1 MTKSCDAHDAVTG
14 GVPVGSIRFL
24 LFMSCD
30 RHSLQIRLLWTHCSL
45 TNAWQPQTCAYA
57 SCFFFTHIHTTPFTQ
72 AHHRHWVT
80 DSLCLASYYPFSLL
94 SMKRRRSVRQRS
106 PASLPYSTPP
116 DTVPA
121 LSSVSA
127 TVVLNRFRLR
137 LMSSC
142 SAAPLRFTHWS
153 EVWWGCVTT
162 VVWAA
167 AFIWTEWGGKT
178 GERGREEQLS
188 FHFD

>member
-57 SCFFFTHIHTTPFTQ
+57 SCFFYTHTHNTIHTSTPQ
-72 AHHRHWVT
+72 ALSDWQ
-80 DSLCLASYYPFSLL
+80 SLPGQLL
-94 SMKRRRSVRQRS
+94 SVFSAVDEAAVECA
-106 PASLPYSTPP
+106 PTLTCLITLLNPP

-178 GERGREEQLS
+178 GERGREEQ
-188 FHFD
+188 

>member
-57 SCFFFTHIHTTPFTQ
+57 SCFLHTQHHSHKHTTGTEWLTVSAWPATIRF
-72 AHHRHWVT
+72 
-80 DSLCLASYYPFSLL
+80 LCCRWSS
-94 SMKRRRSVRQRS
+94 KRRQSVRQRS

-178 GERGREEQLS
+178 GERGREEQ
-188 FHFD
+188 

>member
-1 MTKSCDAHDAVTG
+1 MLMMRWQEESQSEAYASFYSWAVTG
-14 GVPVGSIRFL
+14 TVCRYGSSGHTALWQMLGSHRHVHMLAVFL
-24 LFMSCD
+24 
-30 RHSLQIRLLWTHCSL
+30 
-45 TNAWQPQTCAYA
+45 Y
-57 SCFFFTHIHTTPFTQ
+57 THIHTTPFTQ

-178 GERGREEQLS
+178 GERGREEQ
-188 FHFD
+188 

>member
-1 MTKSCDAHDAVTG
+1 MRWQEESQSEAYASFYSWAVTG
-14 GVPVGSIRFL
+14 TVCRYGSSGHTALWQMLGSHRHVHMLAVFFLHTYTQRHSHKHTTGTEWLTVSAWPATIRFL
-24 LFMSCD
+24 CCRWS
-30 RHSLQIRLLWTHCSL
+30 S
-45 TNAWQPQTCAYA
+45 
-57 SCFFFTHIHTTPFTQ
+57 
-72 AHHRHWVT
+72 
-80 DSLCLASYYPFSLL
+80 
-94 SMKRRRSVRQRS
+94 KRRRSVRQRS